1 MTSLAG
7 EQGWAVP
14 EEVWS
19 YLPGDRPALLA
30 GSRFPIAEADLVDA
44 EAEAHV
50 ERVIGAVTAL
60 RGWRETVG
68 APAREVIPARLEAAG
83 YDATLE
89 HVARLA
95 RFAFDGAGDDAIA
108 SVTIPEGTVHVL
120 PTDAVDL
127 EAAERRR
134 RDARSRLE
142 SELQRA
148 QHKLANKGFVGKA
161 PPAVVQAERD
171 KAARLQEELDAL

>member
-1 MTSLAG
+1 M
-7 EQGWAVP
+7 
-14 EEVWS
+14 
-19 YLPGDRPALLA
+19 
-30 GSRFPIAEADLVDA
+30 
-44 EAEAHV
+44 
-50 ERVIGAVTAL
+50 TAL
-60 RGWRETVG
+60 RGWRDDGGRAGEG
-68 APAREVIPARLEAAG
+68 GHPRAAG
-83 YDATLE
+83 GGGLRRHRST

-108 SVTIPEGTVHVL
+108 SVTIPEGTVDVL

-134 RDARSRLE
+134 RDARRKLE

-148 QHKLANKGFVGKA
+148 QHKLANEGFVAKA
-161 PPAVVQAERD
+161 PAAVVQAERD